1 MTCHPR
7 SFSDM
12 LVDRTTSKYNQHVTT
27 MTVGKT
33 GSGKSNMN
41 LAVGYAYAC
50 KVANKMGG
58 EWQDYFNLDNIGI
71 ITREEIYRVM
81 MIEKKYSY
89 LMLDDIGVG
98 WNARKWQDDFNNI
111 LNDILQTFRTD
122 NTALAVTLPD
132 SFLIDKVPRSMVHFF
147 IEMDMPLFDKGMTIA
162 KIFETVRKPRQG
174 KTYFQYPRGE
184 TKFVRYAFPL
194 APKEITEP
202 YEEKRRQISKDLKS
216 ERLEDFRVKMEAMHE
231 TEEDKVPKFSK
242 KERVV
247 ELIRDVNVG
256 VYPSFKA
263 AITAHNKEFPKWRI
277 SHGYASNVRAGMA

>member
-1 MTCHPR
+1 MNVNPR

-12 LVDRTTSKYNQHVTT
+12 LVERTTSLYNQHVTT

-147 IEMDMPLFDKGMTIA
+147 IEMDMPLFDKGMTVA
-162 KIFETVRKPRQG
+162 KVFETVRKPRQG

-202 YEEKRRQISKDLKS
+202 YEEKRRQIGKDLKS
-216 ERLEDFRVKMEAMHE
+216 ERLEDFRVKMESMHA
-231 TEEDKVPKFSK
+231 EEDDVSPSITK
-242 KERVV
+242 KERVN
-247 ELIRDVNVG
+247 ELMRDVDAG
-256 VYPSFKA
+256 IYSTLKDA
-263 AITAHNKEFPKWRI
+263 LYEHNKEFPKWTI
-277 SHGYASNVRAGMA
+277 ATSYANKVKYGAV

>member
-1 MTCHPR
+1 
-7 SFSDM
+7 M
-12 LVDRTTSKYNQHVTT
+12 LVDRTTSPYNQHVTT

-50 KVANKMGG
+50 KVADKMGG
-58 EWQDYFNLDNIGI
+58 SWEDYFNLDNIGI

-81 MIEKKYSY
+81 KIEKKYSY

-147 IEMDMPLFDKGMTIA
+147 IEMDMPIFDKGITIA
-162 KIFETVRKPRQG
+162 KVFETVRKPRQS
-174 KTYFQYPRGE
+174 KTYFMYPRAE

-194 APKEITEP
+194 APAELVEA
-202 YEEKRRQISKDLKS
+202 YEEKRSQISTELKND
-216 ERLEDFRVKMEAMHE
+216 RLEDFRLKMESLHNS
-231 TEEDKVPKFSK
+231 EDEQKPKVTK
-242 KERVV
+242 KDRVL
-247 ELIRDVNVG
+247 ELMRDVDAG

-263 AITAHNKEFPKWRI
+263 AITEHNKDFPKWKI